1 MTCVPRCLSSGCGW
15 YLSCSKWI
23 YIGQRRLFLTIFD
36 WARDSSDSCGFLAF
50 VRWDLISRG
59 WLGLLTLYVP
69 GSEFALADELG
80 RRRHHRVR
88 RAVVSGRVKVR
99 GAVSVGR
106 RSRRIE
112 FRESREYKCDDWL
125 PRAVASSY
133 LDPGTTFFPGVFL
146 SCVSAVSLLIVL
158 TSWDSSGA
166 QLTCALGLLCCGDIS
181 RFLLGCYRIRCRS
194 LVSLDGR
201 VGCGACYLASVG
213 GGGGCD
219 CEGPDDPTEA
229 RAMGSVRWVKARAAV
244 NGSCHVSRKSSRI
257 ISRNNDELFLF
268 LGPVDDY
275 ARQRRARAVWG
286 GEMPPP
292 REHTHADAS
301 TSSPPSTSP
310 SSIAVD
316 MACGMAAGVAYTV
329 TAHPFDTVKVAMQSR
344 KNSSSSSGT
353 APKSAIA
360 VTSEIIKGPRGALG
374 LFRGLTAP
382 LVGYSIEAGVN
393 YAAFNQSRRWLEHNN
408 PFFPPN
414 DDGSDGGDASSSSSK
429 RSVTRHLA
437 ECAVSGALGGSL
449 LSLVVAPTDLIK
461 CRVQDG
467 QFARASDAIRDVVV
481 SFFLFSYL
489 YWQLV
494 C

>member
-1 MTCVPRCLSSGCGW
+1 M
-15 YLSCSKWI
+15 
-23 YIGQRRLFLTIFD
+23 
-36 WARDSSDSCGFLAF
+36 
-50 VRWDLISRG
+50 
-59 WLGLLTLYVP
+59 
-69 GSEFALADELG
+69 
-80 RRRHHRVR
+80 
-88 RAVVSGRVKVR
+88 
-99 GAVSVGR
+99 
-106 RSRRIE
+106 
-112 FRESREYKCDDWL
+112 
-125 PRAVASSY
+125 
-133 LDPGTTFFPGVFL
+133 
-146 SCVSAVSLLIVL
+146 
-158 TSWDSSGA
+158 
-166 QLTCALGLLCCGDIS
+166 
-181 RFLLGCYRIRCRS
+181 
-194 LVSLDGR
+194 
-201 VGCGACYLASVG
+201 GCGACYLASVG

>member
-1 MTCVPRCLSSGCGW
+1 M
-15 YLSCSKWI
+15 I
-23 YIGQRRLFLTIFD
+23 RRRSVAAAVAVAKVLTIL
-36 WARDSSDSCGFLAF
+36 RKR
-50 VRWDLISRG
+50 VRWGPCD
-59 WLGLLTLYVP
+59 
-69 GSEFALADELG
+69 GSKRARRSMEL
-80 RRRHHRVR
+80 RVTK
-88 RAVVSGRVKVR
+88 VVSDFFDY
-99 GAVSVGR
+99 
-106 RSRRIE
+106 
-112 FRESREYKCDDWL
+112 FRN
-125 PRAVASSY
+125 
-133 LDPGTTFFPGVFL
+133 
-146 SCVSAVSLLIVL
+146 
-158 TSWDSSGA
+158 TS
-166 QLTCALGLLCCGDIS
+166 I
-181 RFLLGCYRIRCRS
+181 
-194 LVSLDGR
+194 
-201 VGCGACYLASVG
+201 
-213 GGGGCD
+213 
-219 CEGPDDPTEA
+219 
-229 RAMGSVRWVKARAAV
+229 
-244 NGSCHVSRKSSRI
+244 
-257 ISRNNDELFLF
+257 DELFF
-268 LGPVDDY
+268 SSSGTS
-275 ARQRRARAVWG
+275 RRTRATTTGACVVWG

-301 TSSPPSTSP
+301 TSSPPSPSP

-353 APKSAIA
+353 TPKSAIA

-481 SFFLFSYL
+481 SSFYFRTRIGN
-489 YWQLV
+489 
-494 C
+494 

>member
-1 MTCVPRCLSSGCGW
+1 MKVLTILRKRVRCVPCDG
-15 YLSCSKWI
+15 SK
-23 YIGQRRLFLTIFD
+23 
-36 WARDSSDSCGFLAF
+36 
-50 VRWDLISRG
+50 
-59 WLGLLTLYVP
+59 
-69 GSEFALADELG
+69 
-80 RRRHHRVR
+80 
-88 RAVVSGRVKVR
+88 RA
-99 GAVSVGR
+99 R
-106 RSRRIE
+106 RSMDRRDA
-112 FRESREYKCDDWL
+112 F
-125 PRAVASSY
+125 
-133 LDPGTTFFPGVFL
+133 
-146 SCVSAVSLLIVL
+146 
-158 TSWDSSGA
+158 
-166 QLTCALGLLCCGDIS
+166 
-181 RFLLGCYRIRCRS
+181 
-194 LVSLDGR
+194 
-201 VGCGACYLASVG
+201 
-213 GGGGCD
+213 
-219 CEGPDDPTEA
+219 
-229 RAMGSVRWVKARAAV
+229 
-244 NGSCHVSRKSSRI
+244 VSRKSSRI
-257 ISRNNDELFLF
+257 IFRNIDELFLF
-268 LGPVDDY
+268 LGPVDET
-275 ARQRRARAVWG
+275 RATKTGACGVWG

-310 SSIAVD
+310 PSIAVD

-344 KNSSSSSGT
+344 KNSATSSGT

-414 DDGSDGGDASSSSSK
+414 DDGSGGGDASSSSSK

-481 SFFLFSYL
+481 SSFYFRTRIGN
-489 YWQLV
+489 
-494 C
+494 

>member
-181 RFLLGCYRIRCRS
+181 RFLLGCYRHAVDLWCRWTGGWDAARVIWRRS
-194 LVSLDGR
+194 VAAAVAAVEVLTILRKRVRWGPCDGSKRARRSMDRPRRLRVTKVVSDFPRLFPEILMNFFVPGTSR
-201 VGCGACYLASVG
+201 RTRATTTGACV
-213 GGGGCD
+213 
-219 CEGPDDPTEA
+219 
-229 RAMGSVRWVKARAAV
+229 
-244 NGSCHVSRKSSRI
+244 
-257 ISRNNDELFLF
+257 
-268 LGPVDDY
+268 
-275 ARQRRARAVWG
+275 VWG

-301 TSSPPSTSP
+301 TSSPPSSSL

-344 KNSSSSSGT
+344 KNSSISSGT
-353 APKSAIA
+353 TPKSAIA

-393 YAAFNQSRRWLEHNN
+393 YAAFNQARRWLEHNN
-408 PFFPPN
+408 PLFPPN
-414 DDGSDGGDASSSSSK
+414 DGGSGGGDASSSSSK

-437 ECAVSGALGGSL
+437 ECVVSGALGGSL
-449 LSLVVAPTDLIK
+449 LSLVIWRRPI
-461 CRVQDG
+461 
-467 QFARASDAIRDVVV
+467 
-481 SFFLFSYL
+481 
-489 YWQLV
+489 
-494 C
+494 